1 MEAAAL
7 YVRFKENLAT
17 IIVALNSKLEV
28 RSMPYQVSI
37 PLEVDLLADV
47 LRLHGLDFTSA
58 TSGASRLEDFTRWF
72 EQNENAV
79 MDTMQRVMEDKR
91 AYMKTS
97 GGVVLQKEM
106 LIRRL
111 EYFNETAHTL
121 QVMMRQQQL
130 NSPKHF
136 RYPFLLNQ

>member
-7 YVRFKENLAT
+7 YVRFKDNLAT
-17 IIVALNSKLEV
+17 IVGALNSKLEV
-28 RSMPYQVSI
+28 RSMPYNVSI
-37 PLEVDLLADV
+37 PLEVDLLADI
-47 LRLHGLDFTSA
+47 LRLHGLDFQSETQ
-58 TSGASRLEDFTRWF
+58 GAARLEEFVRWF
-72 EQNENAV
+72 QQNEDAV
-79 MDTMQRVMEDKR
+79 METMQHVMEDKR
-91 AYMKTS
+91 AYMKTAS
-97 GGVVLQKEM
+97 GTVLQKEM

-121 QVMMRQQQL
+121 EVMMRQQQL